1 MVSDIAVNGKTL
13 DELDEDGRNAVF
25 DRLQAQLPEVW
36 AAMRRDD
43 PRESVVVVPS
53 MTLDRVVTNPGG
65 MSQALEERFLFFLL
79 LLRQPRLR
87 LVYVT
92 SQPIN
97 PLIVDYY
104 LSLLP
109 GVIPSHAR
117 ARLSLVSVDDSGPEP
132 LVTKILARPRLIAR
146 IRDLVPERS
155 LCHLVPYNTTSLER
169 DLALLLGIPMYG
181 ADPRLFPLGTKSGC
195 RRLFAR
201 AGVRYPPGVEDLHSR
216 DDLEQAVLAL
226 RAQRP
231 GIRAAMVKLNEGVAG
246 TGNAVVHLE
255 DLPAPG
261 SPQERGA
268 VASRVED
275 MELEDTR
282 IELGAY
288 LAKLEARGGIV
299 EERVVGDEL
308 RSPSV
313 QMRVTPVGQVEVLST
328 HDQVLGGPSG
338 QSYLGCR
345 FPADAGYAGLITA
358 DAQRIGELLAGEG
371 VLGRFAVDFVTVRR
385 GAHWEADAIEV
396 NLRKGGTT
404 HPFLTLQFLTDG
416 RYAPAAARFVTPGGE
431 ERHLVATD
439 HFGHPSLRGLRVE
452 DLFDLLARTGLS
464 YDHARQTGVVFHMLS
479 ALTTFGQVG
488 MTAIGHTPAA
498 AQELYDAAEQALLAE
513 AKQAATPP
521 SLPA

>member
-1 MVSDIAVNGKTL
+1 M
-13 DELDEDGRNAVF
+13 
-25 DRLQAQLPEVW
+25 
-36 AAMRRDD
+36 
-43 PRESVVVVPS
+43 
-53 MTLDRVVTNPGG
+53 
-65 MSQALEERFLFFLL
+65 
-79 LLRQPRLR
+79 
-87 LVYVT
+87 LV
-92 SQPIN
+92 
-97 PLIVDYY
+97 
-104 LSLLP
+104 
-109 GVIPSHAR
+109 
-117 ARLSLVSVDDSGPEP
+117 
-132 LVTKILARPRLIAR
+132 
-146 IRDLVPERS
+146 
-155 LCHLVPYNTTSLER
+155 
-169 DLALLLGIPMYG
+169 
-181 ADPRLFPLGTKSGC
+181 
-195 RRLFAR
+195 
-201 AGVRYPPGVEDLHSR
+201 
-216 DDLEQAVLAL
+216 L

-261 SPQERGA
+261 SPEERGA

-288 LAKLEARGGIV
+288 LAKLEERGGIV

-313 QMRVTPVGQVEVLST
+313 QMRVTPLGEVEVLST

-416 RYAPAAARFVTPGGE
+416 RYDPAVARFVTPGGE

-439 HFGHPSLRGLRVE
+439 HFGHPSLRGLRIE

-464 YDHARQTGVVFHMLS
+464 FDHARQTGVVFHMLS

-498 AQELYDAAEQALLAE
+498 AQELYDAAERALLEE